1 MRLLLDANLAAG
13 LVPAIRHAGVACDHV
28 RAFLPASA
36 DDREIADL
44 ANRLE
49 AALVTKDNDFRDL
62 RMRAVLRMP
71 LVWLRTGN
79 MSNRQTRDLLVQ
91 RLPAIDAAVAR
102 GETTIEVR

>member
-13 LVPAIRHAGVACDHV
+13 LVPAIRQAGVDCDHM
-28 RAFLPASA
+28 RAFLPAAA
-36 DDREIADL
+36 DDLEIAAL

-62 RMRAVLRMP
+62 RMRAMLRMP
-71 LVWLRTGN
+71 LVWLRAGN

-91 RLPAIDAAVAR
+91 RLPAIAAAIAG
-102 GETTIEVR
+102 GETTIEIR